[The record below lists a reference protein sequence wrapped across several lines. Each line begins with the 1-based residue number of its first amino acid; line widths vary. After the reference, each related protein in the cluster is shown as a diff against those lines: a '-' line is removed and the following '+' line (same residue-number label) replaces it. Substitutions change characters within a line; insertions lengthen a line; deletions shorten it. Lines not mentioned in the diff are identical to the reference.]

1 MGNPVNSVQGG
12 HINGDRCN
20 KVFIPSTRVHVCG
33 CEGKRSKGGVWL
45 SLLLREVAFIKLWL
59 LTCKRVQTMTNT
71 SYKSD
76 IKS

>member
-12 HINGDRCN
+12 HIDGDRCN
-20 KVFIPSTRVHVCG
+20 KVFSLSTMVHVCV
-33 CEGKRSKGGVWL
+33 CEGKRGRGGVWL
-45 SLLLREVAFIKLWL
+45 YLPLREVAFIKLWL
-59 LTCKRVQTMTNT
+59 LTCKRVQTMANT